1 VSREVVQRPVERRV
15 GELELLVAR
24 EPIHG
29 HGSKGPCVPVE
40 SSVLDLER
48 PTVDISVADVE
59 VENLVDY
66 T

>member
-1 VSREVVQRPVERRV
+1 
-15 GELELLVAR
+15 
-24 EPIHG
+24 
-29 HGSKGPCVPVE
+29 VPVE

-48 PTVDISVADVE
+48 PIVDTPVADVE

>member
-1 VSREVVQRPVERRV
+1 
-15 GELELLVAR
+15 
-24 EPIHG
+24 
-29 HGSKGPCVPVE
+29 VPVE

-48 PTVDISVADVE
+48 PIADISVADAE